1 MNYYFL
7 FHYNNNTRT
16 MYLVEAINKDNL
28 IYQFMQYVRES
39 NPENIHITDI
49 SILHEFRENH

>member
-1 MNYYFL
+1 
-7 FHYNNNTRT
+7 